1 MKGVVKVFN
10 YSEYININKYLIE
23 NYRVFGCMSSTCE
36 SWSSSI
42 VARYV
47 SV

>member
-36 SWSSSI
+36 S
-42 VARYV
+42 
-47 SV
+47 